1 MPNLGLHI
9 GFALECAKRLGHPA
23 VDDYRGS
30 FLLGATSPDMRLFFG
45 WRRDTTHF
53 FELTR
58 DVEGAGIRKLFTEH
72 PGLAPSEALTRET
85 VALMLGYMTHLNVD
99 ESWICQMYR
108 GYFGKGA
115 PLSNEPLV
123 NVMDRAFQFD
133 MDRRERRNIE
143 DLEGALESIKGSYES
158 VDVGF
163 IDKAHLR
170 EWQSIVIE
178 RSGRDLPWERFRGFV
193 HRVRPESTEEEAD
206 RIVKGLPGLIERV
219 REHITEEEERRFREE
234 AIQAFLGNA
243 HAYLNGG
250 VAP

>member
-1 MPNLGLHI
+1 
-9 GFALECAKRLGHPA
+9 
-23 VDDYRGS
+23 
-30 FLLGATSPDMRLFFG
+30 
-45 WRRDTTHF
+45 
-53 FELTR
+53 
-58 DVEGAGIRKLFTEH
+58 
-72 PGLAPSEALTRET
+72 
-85 VALMLGYMTHLNVD
+85 
-99 ESWICQMYR
+99 MYR

-115 PLSNEPLV
+115 PLSGEPLV

-158 VDVGF
+158 VDIGF

-193 HRVRPESTEEEAD
+193 HRVRPEATEEEAED
-206 RIVKGLPGLIERV
+206 IVRGLPGLIEQV
-219 REHITEEEERRFREE
+219 REHITEDEERRFREA

-250 VAP
+250 AAP